1 MSQKPPLTRKDES
14 VFLRRIDPACNMA
27 RFYALTLEPTLFGE
41 VAVMRHWGRIGSRG
55 RSKSCF
61 LGPMDDAY
69 GVLYRQ
75 AERKKRRGYV
85 AVTSGVPACA
95 QAET

>member
-1 MSQKPPLTRKDES
+1 MSQTSPLPQNDGP
-14 VFLRRIDPACNMA
+14 VFLRRVDPACNMA

-41 VAVMRHWGRIGSRG
+41 VAVMRHWGRIGTRG

-61 LGPMDDAY
+61 LGSIEKAVD
-69 GVLYRQ
+69 VLHRQ
-75 AERKKRRGYV
+75 AKRKKRRGYV
-85 AVTSGVPACA
+85 AGSTSDATCT

>member
-1 MSQKPPLTRKDES
+1 MSQKPPLPRKDES

-61 LGPMDDAY
+61 LGAMDDAH
-69 GVLYRQ
+69 GVLHRQ

-85 AVTSGVPACA
+85 VGTSGV
-95 QAET
+95 